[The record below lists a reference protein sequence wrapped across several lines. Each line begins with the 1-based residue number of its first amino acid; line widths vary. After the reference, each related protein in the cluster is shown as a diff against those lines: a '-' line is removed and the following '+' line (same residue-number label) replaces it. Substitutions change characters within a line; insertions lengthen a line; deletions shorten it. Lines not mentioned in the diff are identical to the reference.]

1 MSERLGK
8 YSNQQKISQLLEPLI
23 FLLLK
28 TISDRH
34 LKVMETELQIDSDQ
48 DSETQIIQAEMKA
61 SRLLEIERH
70 RNLALQAEAEVLRQ
84 KVKELE
90 NSNSVSRL
98 VIKLETLLKVTI
110 TLKDC

>member
-1 MSERLGK
+1 
-8 YSNQQKISQLLEPLI
+8 
-23 FLLLK
+23 
-28 TISDRH
+28 
-34 LKVMETELQIDSDQ
+34 METELQIDSDQ